1 MKSVCLGRGLNVKS
15 IKFNYD
21 NNTFD
26 PDTWPT
32 EVEQIK
38 QWVELLIR
46 TEKDKYKIYNENF
59 GMDFSDIIGYRLPR
73 SVQVSEII
81 RRLKRTI
88 VNGCD
93 HVIDARDFTFDNGT
107 FTFTLVLDLDEK
119 EVVIH
124 V

>member
-1 MKSVCLGRGLNVKS
+1 VNIIKS

-21 NNTFD
+21 TNTFIVD
-26 PDTWPT
+26 DQPN

-38 QWVELLIR
+38 QWVELLIKV
-46 TEKDKYKIYNENF
+46 EKDKYKIYNENF
-59 GMDFSDIIGYRLPR
+59 GMDFSDIVGYRLPR

-88 VNGCD
+88 LNGCD
-93 HVIDARDFTFDNGT
+93 RVTDVRDFTFDKGT
-107 FTFTLVLDLDEK
+107 FTFTIITDLGE
-119 EVVIH
+119 EVVMY